1 MILSKEADSDFIEPD
16 DIGFDDDDDISI
28 EKAKN
33 E

>member
-16 DIGFDDDDDISI
+16 DIGLDDDDISI
-28 EKAKN
+28 EKATN